1 MITQDEVKS
10 ESAETG
16 KFLFTTSTCPNC
28 KVAKAM
34 LKGQEIQVIDAD
46 AHPDMVRKYGIMQAP
61 TLVITDGEHLQK
73 YVNTSN
79 IQRYVD
85 QQ

>member
-1 MITQDEVKS
+1 
-10 ESAETG
+10 
-16 KFLFTTSTCPNC
+16 
-28 KVAKAM
+28 M
-34 LKGQEIQVIDAD
+34 LQGQEIQIIDAE
-46 AHPDMVRKYGIMQAP
+46 AHPDMARKYGIMQAP
-61 TLVITDGEHLQK
+61 TLVITDGEHMQK